1 MPSIIDVKPP
11 VYATARLGDCKNRN
25 AKKAH
30 PVIIK
35 KNLSSIFMLL
45 NFNSRKNCLISTG
58 SSSPVDSP
66 RRGKVSA

>member
-11 VYATARLGDCKNRN
+11 VYATATLGDCKNRN

-35 KNLSSIFMLL
+35 KNLSSIFILL
-45 NFNSRKNCLISTG
+45 GLNSSKNSLRLPPEGESFSYTN
-58 SSSPVDSP
+58 S
-66 RRGKVSA
+66 